1 MLSPDRRI
9 LLDADENNET
19 IDIFY
24 SGTGDKDNMDFSFL
38 SQVSIP
44 NRSGA
49 DRKGARAGA
58 PLLAF
63 SADGTKFAA
72 GTVDGVVSVWDVRS
86 RLPSKVFKM
95 DVPGGKYRSWSIKYL
110 QFSSGILGRE
120 VLAFTEV
127 S

>member
-1 MLSPDRRI
+1 
-9 LLDADENNET
+9 
-19 IDIFY
+19 
-24 SGTGDKDNMDFSFL
+24 MDFSFL

-44 NRSGA
+44 NTSGT
-49 DRKGARAGA
+49 DWYRKGTAIGA
-58 PLLAF
+58 SLLAF

-72 GTVDGVVSVWDVRS
+72 GTIGVVSVWDVRS